1 MSKLFSKQNGLV
13 LAVLLLFSSALLLL
27 GSALLSYSLNEMI
40 IAAYQEEEIRLYYIA
55 EAGLEVGL
63 AALRR
68 DFTHRE
74 RITGTLNGGT
84 FQVDFT
90 APSPLVRR
98 ITSAA
103 ILGRYHKTLALIAE
117 QEISGQIR
125 DKWIK

>member
-1 MSKLFSKQNGLV
+1 MSKLFSNRDGLV
-13 LAVLLLFSSALLLL
+13 LAVLLIFSSALLLL
-27 GSALLSYSLNEMI
+27 GSALLSYSLNDMI
-40 IAAYQEEEIRLYYIA
+40 IATYQEEEVRLYYIA

-68 DFTHRE
+68 DFTHRD
-74 RITGTLNGGT
+74 RINGTLNGGT

-90 APSPLVRR
+90 TPSAGIRR

-103 ILGRYHKTLALIAE
+103 ILGRYRKTLTLIAE

-125 DKWIK
+125 DEWIK